1 LQENKTTAM
10 SSVANSTASISNVIQ
25 LLPALRA
32 LEQHEKLYII
42 QFLAAELNSE
52 RLLLVPGGEYP
63 VWSPI
68 GATSAANKLLE
79 LLEKEKE
86 VKP

>member
-1 LQENKTTAM
+1 M
-10 SSVANSTASISNVIQ
+10 SNASNNTASIANAIQ

-52 RLLLVPGGEYP
+52 HLLLVPGGEYP

-86 VKP
+86 TKL